1 MTSKPKSATVVDIA
15 QARREHDMMEMRLG
29 WKLPDG
35 TRLKPYTLYDPPP
48 PYLARPCRV
57 VSLNGK
63 ALLEAFHA
71 KES

>member
-1 MTSKPKSATVVDIA
+1 
-15 QARREHDMMEMRLG
+15 MMEMRLG